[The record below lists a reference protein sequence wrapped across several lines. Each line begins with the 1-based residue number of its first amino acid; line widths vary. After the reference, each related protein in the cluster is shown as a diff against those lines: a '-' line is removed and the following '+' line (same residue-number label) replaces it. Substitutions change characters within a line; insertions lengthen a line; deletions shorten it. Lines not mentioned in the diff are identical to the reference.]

1 MRTFIL
7 AILGLTLS
15 THLLRDAAIRPTQA
29 ADPQPTVASQWA
41 AQPKKVKPP
50 LLTWQEKQW
59 LLPLEKRL
67 LTPFNNKANPGD
79 RDTYF
84 VLMFR
89 DVAGVQ
95 THSRTRSSSSITESL
110 ATEVAKWDGAI
121 IIHGRKEAA
130 LTVARFLTK
139 DNAAA
144 RSLEVP
150 GQHAEQKSQL
160 ASNKVWDYRAFATEE
175 LAQLYLI
182 SSCPPVRRR
191 PRATSDLQLLVAQYT
206 MADEFKGRPAKGT
219 HRRLAAWATPHDY
232 GRVTVT
238 VLLPFSLP
246 VEVLT

>member
-1 MRTFIL
+1 MRTLIL
-7 AILGLTLS
+7 AILGLILS
-15 THLLRDAAIRPTQA
+15 THLLTDAAIRPVQA
-29 ADPQPTVASQWA
+29 ADPQPTVASQSP
-41 AQPKKVKPP
+41 AQLKKVKPP
-50 LLTWQEKQW
+50 LLTWQEKRF
-59 LLPLEKRL
+59 LFPIEKRL
-67 LTPFNNKANPGD
+67 VTPFNSKANPGD

-95 THSRTRSSSSITESL
+95 THSRARGSSSVTESL
-110 ATEVAKWDGAI
+110 TTEVAQWDGAI

-150 GQHAEQKSQL
+150 VQHAEQKSQL

-182 SSCPPVRRR
+182 SILPPG
-191 PRATSDLQLLVAQYT
+191 AKTTSSPQ
-206 MADEFKGRPAKGT
+206 
-219 HRRLAAWATPHDY
+219 
-232 GRVTVT
+232 
-238 VLLPFSLP
+238 
-246 VEVLT
+246 

>member
-50 LLTWQEKQW
+50 LLTWQEKRW

-139 DNAAA
+139 DNAAD
-144 RSLEVP
+144 RSLKVP

-182 SSCPPVRRR
+182 SSCPP
-191 PRATSDLQLLVAQYT
+191 
-206 MADEFKGRPAKGT
+206 GAKT
-219 HRRLAAWATPHDY
+219 A
-232 GRVTVT
+232 
-238 VLLPFSLP
+238 SSNK
-246 VEVLT
+246 

>member
-1 MRTFIL
+1 MRTFTL

-15 THLLRDAAIRPTQA
+15 THLLTGAVIRPVQA
-29 ADPQPTVASQWA
+29 ADPQPTVASQSA

-50 LLTWQEKQW
+50 LLTWQEKRF
-59 LLPLEKRL
+59 LFPIEKRL
-67 LTPFNNKANPGD
+67 VTPFNSKANPGD

-95 THSRTRSSSSITESL
+95 THSRTRGSSSVTESL
-110 ATEVAKWDGAI
+110 TTEVAQWDGAI

-150 GQHAEQKSQL
+150 VQHAEQKSQL

-182 SSCPPVRRR
+182 SILPP
-191 PRATSDLQLLVAQYT
+191 
-206 MADEFKGRPAKGT
+206 GAKT
-219 HRRLAAWATPHDY
+219 TLSPQ
-232 GRVTVT
+232 
-238 VLLPFSLP
+238 
-246 VEVLT
+246 